1 MLLRSWKRKCIRNLI
16 YYLTNEKFSFCLD
29 KIIEKG
35 DNLSSKRKI
44 NNDKKQNKK
53 DRLIEKYF
61 KREIKIPYKTMDF
74 INIYDFIVIGCISI
88 LSLGALLV
96 RPLNIRLDE
105 FKVIL
110 AYFHGIWF
118 FVPIRRVI
126 KYILGSVNS
135 ENSIVKKN
143 FGKIWRFYLL
153 WIVGSIFL
161 YLNGANILKL
171 IDSLITI
178 VSPQYF
184 IFLIIFSIM
193 LVFSGM
199 KYFNLL
205 GEQKKLNYLFII
217 QLVLFSLVTTIIYIC
232 IDKILLTAKIPVVT
246 EFMEN
251 QAFFSTLF
259 VIFLLSCDLLYSV
272 LKLNFMYNS
281 SFFKT
286 NKEEL
291 TYLVLDISF
300 SFCLTILF
308 LENSQF
314 TLPFFINL
322 IILAICVTI
331 RIYKI
336 FKERILNV
344 YDYLYETI
352 FFILVTLFI
361 VSKYGNDK
369 NLIFEEIGKILLFFC
384 IDFIVFISLKYR
396 KILFKRKGNCSV
408 FKVIRILSFFAIQHV
423 DLSIY
428 SHIFSK
434 SFNLISMEH
443 RLGFS
448 LLGVLFILSFV
459 IKEPTLEEKIDSYRE
474 TFQVFLTTIMV
485 YIVTSLF
492 FPLDIQKKYV
502 EDEVSLLAIYFIVN
516 LCAPNIIDS
525 FVSLDEKK

>member
-1 MLLRSWKRKCIRNLI
+1 MS
-16 YYLTNEKFSFCLD
+16 Y
-29 KIIEKG
+29 
-35 DNLSSKRKI
+35 KRKI

-61 KREIKIPYKTMDF
+61 KREIKIPYKTMNF

-88 LSLGALLV
+88 LSLGVLLV

-110 AYFHGIWF
+110 VYLHGIWF
-118 FVPIRRVI
+118 VVPIRRVI
-126 KYILGSVNS
+126 KYFLGSVNS
-135 ENSIVKKN
+135 EISIVKKN
-143 FGKIWRFYLL
+143 IGKIWRFYLL
-153 WIVGSIFL
+153 WIVGGMFL
-161 YLNGANILKL
+161 CLNGANVLKL
-171 IDSLITI
+171 INNLIIAI

-184 IFLIIFSIM
+184 IVLIVFSFM
-193 LVFSGM
+193 LVFSGIN
-199 KYFNLL
+199 YFNLL
-205 GEQKKLNYLFII
+205 GAQKKLNFLFII
-217 QLVLFSLVTTIIYIC
+217 QLVLFSLVNTIIYIL
-232 IDKILLTAKIPVVT
+232 IDRILVTAKIPVVS

-251 QAFFSTLF
+251 QGSFSTLF

-272 LKLNFMYNS
+272 LKLNFMHNS
-281 SFFKT
+281 SFFKI

-291 TYLVLDISF
+291 TYLALDISF
-300 SFCLTILF
+300 SFCITILF

-322 IILAICVTI
+322 IILVICVTI

-336 FKERILNV
+336 WKERILNV

-352 FFILVTLFI
+352 FLILVTLFI

-369 NLIFEEIGKILLFFC
+369 NLIFEEMGKILLFFG

-396 KILFKRKGNCSV
+396 KKLFERKGNCSL

-423 DLSIY
+423 DMSIY
-428 SHIFSK
+428 GHIFSK

-443 RLGFS
+443 IWGFS
-448 LLGVLFILSFV
+448 LLGVIFILSYI
-459 IKEPTLEEKIDSYRE
+459 IKKTTLEEKIDSYRE
-474 TFQVFLTTIMV
+474 TFQIFLTTVMV
-485 YIVTSLF
+485 YMVTSLF

-502 EDEVSLLAIYFIVN
+502 EDEVSLLSIYFIVN
-516 LCAPNIIDS
+516 FFAPKIIDF
-525 FVSLDEKK
+525 FVSLDDKK